1 MPPRRM
7 RQSKRGKGTMG
18 SMLWLV
24 TLVFACVLWVSSAAG
39 ESSRPLVGHVMAL
52 LAVFEEADVLPPANE
67 GTDLKSVPDVNALIH
82 ALIQTQAALT
92 KSTNPA
98 TRGWFAD
105 ALRRSEAREAEP
117 DPREGLTSRTLEAI
131 VTYAETHPP
140 TARPD
145 VMAGFQ
151 EFNVSPADL
160 DLMTRVYRQA
170 RDRFRS
176 TGQNIH
182 RIYEAQRRAVP
193 LR

>member
-1 MPPRRM
+1 
-7 RQSKRGKGTMG
+7 MG
-18 SMLWLV
+18 FRV
-24 TLVFACVLWVSSAAG
+24 VALVFAWIIAALPAAG
-39 ESSRPLVGHVMAL
+39 ESSRPLVGHVIAL
-52 LAVFEEADVLPPANE
+52 LAVFEEADVLPPETSPEA
-67 GTDLKSVPDVNALIH
+67 NALIH

-92 KSTNPA
+92 KSINPA

-105 ALRRSEAREAEP
+105 ALRQSEGREAAP

-151 EFNVSPADL
+151 EFNVGPADL

-176 TGQNIH
+176 TGRNIH
-182 RIYEAQRRAVP
+182 RIYETQRRAMP
-193 LR
+193 LQ

>member
-7 RQSKRGKGTMG
+7 RQSKRGKGTIG
-18 SMLWLV
+18 SMLRLV
-24 TLVFACVLWVSSAAG
+24 SLAFGCALWVSSAAG
-39 ESSRPLVGHVMAL
+39 EPSRPLVGHVMAL
-52 LAVFEEADVLPPANE
+52 LAVFEEAAVLPPETSPEA
-67 GTDLKSVPDVNALIH
+67 NALTH

-92 KSTNPA
+92 KSTTPA
-98 TRGWFAD
+98 TRGWFAE
-105 ALRRSEAREAEP
+105 ALRRSEAHGAEP
-117 DPREGLTSRTLEAI
+117 DPREGLTARALEAI

-160 DLMTRVYRQA
+160 DLMARVYRQA

-176 TGQNIH
+176 TGRNIH
-182 RIYEAQRRAVP
+182 AIYETQRRAMP
-193 LR
+193 SR